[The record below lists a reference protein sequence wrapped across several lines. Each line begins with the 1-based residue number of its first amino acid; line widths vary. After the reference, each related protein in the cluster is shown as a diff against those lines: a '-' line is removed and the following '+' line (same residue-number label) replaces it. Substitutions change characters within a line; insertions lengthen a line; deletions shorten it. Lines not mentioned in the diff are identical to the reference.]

1 MVPGV
6 KIENK
11 RSGDGPE
18 RLFTLGA
25 YWQCQLGGIGSD
37 SLSQSKGKRRTRSTL
52 TSVIHT
58 PYTVTGTLN
67 PNQAMIG
74 SLEMFSQKQIKC
86 LTLTA

>member
-37 SLSQSKGKRRTRSTL
+37 SLSQSKGWTPSSL
-52 TSVIHT
+52 TSVLHT
-58 PYTVTGTLN
+58 PYTVAGTLN
-67 PNQAMIG
+67 PNKAMIS
-74 SLEMFSQKQIKC
+74 SLEMFSQKQIK
-86 LTLTA
+86 